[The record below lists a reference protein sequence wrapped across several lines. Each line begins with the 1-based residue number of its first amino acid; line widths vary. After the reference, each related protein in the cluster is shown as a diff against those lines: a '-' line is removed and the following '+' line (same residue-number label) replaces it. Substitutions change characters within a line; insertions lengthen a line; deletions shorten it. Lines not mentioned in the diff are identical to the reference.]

1 MSKRPTSGRVPMG
14 LAISKELRDE
24 AQRIA
29 NATGLTLNEV
39 LRQALAAGMPVV
51 RERMAAFEAA
61 R

>member
-1 MSKRPTSGRVPMG
+1 MG